1 MSRLSHWVSIGVVAC
16 LAVVAATAD
25 AAPKKKKRT
34 ARAAAPKTEEVAS
47 DFDKQAA
54 VSAIAEVNLQK
65 CKATNAVKGEGHVTI
80 TFSPAGAAESARID
94 KGPWIGTPVAKCMQR
109 EFKKAKV
116 PSFKGDPVTVG
127 KTFQFD

>member
-1 MSRLSHWVSIGVVAC
+1 MSRLSHWVSLGVVAC
-16 LAVVAATAD
+16 LAVVAASAE

-34 ARAAAPKTEEVAS
+34 ARATAKTEEVGPE
-47 DFDKQAA
+47 FDKQAA

-80 TFSPAGAAESARID
+80 TFSPAGAAETVRID

-116 PSFKGDPVTVG
+116 PSFKGDAVTVG
-127 KTFQFD
+127 KTFHFD